1 MMLLQCDG
9 IVVALDGP
17 LVRADS
23 SSDDELTRDLNADV
37 VALE

>member
-17 LVRADS
+17 LVRAGS
-23 SSDDELTRDLNADV
+23 SSDDELLKH
-37 VALE
+37 